1 MVEIVTPLEMR
12 AFDNDKGKFLKCR
25 PKDVGEIIIADVP
38 RLLELANT
46 YGVKIVFK
54 MGKEY
59 CFKYKDNYFYTK
71 E

>member
-12 AFDNDKGKFLKCR
+12 AFDLDNGKLKKCR
-25 PKDVGEIIIADVP
+25 PRDVAEIIIADVP
-38 RLLELANT
+38 KLMELANT
-46 YGVKIVFK
+46 YGARIIFK

-59 CFKYKDNYFYTK
+59 CFKYQGNYFYAK